1 MRPFRMQGLQLR
13 PLGPGCAPRPRMR
26 PAGPPRAQ
34 PTAQL
39 PPRPAPG
46 RGPRGDPSPWAGAPG
61 GREMPPA
68 PRALEP
74 QPRLR
79 RVRMEQPGWEER
91 SQTLFSGLLSRFL
104 TRYGQLWKTEPPGSP
119 SLRGGRRTTAPSRE
133 AGGGRAP
140 GLRVTV
146 VGVEGGEG
154 GVHLD
159 SLLVRLD
166 HGGLAALAGVRG
178 GRVGTG

>member
-13 PLGPGCAPRPRMR
+13 PLGPGCALPAPLEHSPRRSCLPARRRAAGRGGTRPRGQGPREGGRCPRPRAPSSPSPACGGCGWSS
-26 PAGPPRAQ
+26 PAGRNV
-34 PTAQL
+34 L
-39 PPRPAPG
+39 RLYF
-46 RGPRGDPSPWAGAPG
+46 RG
-61 GREMPPA
+61 
-68 PRALEP
+68 
-74 QPRLR
+74 
-79 RVRMEQPGWEER
+79 
-91 SQTLFSGLLSRFL
+91 FSVASSHVMGN
-104 TRYGQLWKTEPPGSP
+104 WKTEPPGSP

>member
-46 RGPRGDPSPWAGAPG
+46 RGPRGTRPRGQGPREGGRCPRPRAPSSPSPACGACGWSSPAG
-61 GREMPPA
+61 RNV
-68 PRALEP
+68 L
-74 QPRLR
+74 RLYFR
-79 RVRMEQPGWEER
+79 G
-91 SQTLFSGLLSRFL
+91 FSVASSHVMGN
-104 TRYGQLWKTEPPGSP
+104 WKTEPPGSP